1 VAVDAD
7 LSGAE
12 WHEIALEINRRLM
25 HRLGYLGMA
34 VVHVDPVRAAGE
46 EHHRVASHSHDD
58 LPAHFH

>member
-1 VAVDAD
+1 
-7 LSGAE
+7 
-12 WHEIALEINRRLM
+12 M

-58 LPAHFH
+58 LPAHSHY